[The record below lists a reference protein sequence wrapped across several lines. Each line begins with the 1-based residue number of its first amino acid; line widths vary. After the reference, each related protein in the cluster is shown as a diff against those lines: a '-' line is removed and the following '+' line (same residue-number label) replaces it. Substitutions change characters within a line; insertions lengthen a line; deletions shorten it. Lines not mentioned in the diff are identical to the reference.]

1 MKETQEDQDENEP
14 NYLALTHFYNQIVP
28 PFKVGEFRNSKYSGL
43 PEALSAKI
51 GSWELNQHIVIVV
64 DGQWEVDEIEFP
76 PSCTIIN
83 LGVEK
88 RQLFV
93 ATAGTPGGDDLNLKH
108 GELEKHKPIT
118 RKPKREPDKPE
129 TSVDYR
135 SGEENK
141 VNTPINYKNYE
152 MPVEVRDYGLKPKP
166 ILVRIFNFL
175 SKRAMPYSKDFE
187 YFREVAVHK
196 DPKQSEYRNSVVYY
210 PELKQFMT
218 ILRDKNTGQLVGYRV
233 NDEKKYN
240 ETRLRLV
247 RAL

>member
-1 MKETQEDQDENEP
+1 MKETQEDPDENEP

-28 PFKVGEFRNSKYSGL
+28 PFKVGEFSNLKYSGL
-43 PEALSAKI
+43 HETRSPKI
-51 GSWELNQHIVIVV
+51 GSWGVDPQIVIVV
-64 DGQWEVDEIEFP
+64 GIGTEIDKIDFH
-76 PSCTIIN
+76 SSYAFIN

-88 RQLFV
+88 KQLFV